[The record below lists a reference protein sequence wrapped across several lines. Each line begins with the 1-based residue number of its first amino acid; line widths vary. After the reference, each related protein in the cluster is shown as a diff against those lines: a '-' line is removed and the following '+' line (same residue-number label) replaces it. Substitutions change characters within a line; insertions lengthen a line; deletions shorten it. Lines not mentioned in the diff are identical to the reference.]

1 LNVRQSHYWSKS
13 PARAIVLTRS
23 SKYNKKV
30 KEFVIENPACAHPH
44 QTGNNNKKEEER
56 MYTKYTAVNKATTQ
70 I

>member
-1 LNVRQSHYWSKS
+1 MY
-13 PARAIVLTRS
+13 
-23 SKYNKKV
+23 KKV

-56 MYTKYTAVNKATTQ
+56 MYIKHTAVNKATTQ